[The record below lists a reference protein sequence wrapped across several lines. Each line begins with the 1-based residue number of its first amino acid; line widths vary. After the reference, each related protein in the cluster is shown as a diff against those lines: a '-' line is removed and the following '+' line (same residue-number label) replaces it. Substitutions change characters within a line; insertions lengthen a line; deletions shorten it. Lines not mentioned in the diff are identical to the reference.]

1 MTFLLDTNAC
11 IAILNGAPKLVATKL
26 RAHSPR
32 EICLSSVTKAELLY
46 GARHSA
52 RVQDNLRV
60 LAKFFLSFSS
70 LPFDDLCAEH
80 YGQIRADLEDHG
92 QPIGPNALLIAAV
105 ARAHDLVL
113 VTHDTR
119 EFSRIVGLRLEDW
132 ES

>member
-1 MTFLLDTNAC
+1 VTFLLDTNVC
-11 IAILNGAPKLVATKL
+11 IAILNGSPKSVAARL

-32 EICLSSVTKAELLY
+32 EICLSSVTKAELAY

-60 LAKFFLSFSS
+60 LAKFFQSFAS
-70 LPFDDLCAEH
+70 LPFDDRCAEH
-80 YGQIRADLEDHG
+80 YGRIRADLEARG
-92 QPIGPNALLIAAV
+92 QPIGPNDMLIAAV
-105 ARAHDLVL
+105 AEAHDLVL

-132 ES
+132 EA